1 MRNTLAHRFLC
12 ASHGDFR
19 KVFIIGL
26 TIVILSFFSC
36 QKDTPADPNQ
46 PLIEQMKAV
55 TDSIV
60 ENTLVPGIVALV
72 VDHKR
77 GIDWLYTSGVS
88 DIPNNLPMDASN
100 TFRIGS
106 NTKTMTVTV
115 LLQLIDEGKLALD
128 EKLSKYFPD
137 YPQSDKIAI
146 AMLMD
151 MKSGIFNYSEDMEIF
166 MQSMFTNP
174 SRVWQPEELID
185 LGFSHDFYFEPGT
198 GFHYSN
204 TNTFLIGKLIEKLT
218 GNSLETE
225 INNRLFHP
233 LQLVNT
239 GFLTSGVILPGNH
252 GRGYEIRDAL
262 PNVDATEHY
271 DISWGWAA
279 GSAWSTPRELQK
291 YVETLIGGGFLSETL
306 QQKRL
311 TDNYYNSPDLW
322 LGKISYGLG
331 LMRCGRSFYGH
342 GGDLP
347 GYSSTMYHSN
357 EKNCTIIL
365 YFNTQDHL
373 PSALLLLRY
382 MDILYGNDY

>member
-1 MRNTLAHRFLC
+1 MRRVQLGIMLIL
-12 ASHGDFR
+12 
-19 KVFIIGL
+19 VIGSL
-26 TIVILSFFSC
+26 FSAC
-36 QKDTPADPNQ
+36 KKDSTADPNQ

-55 TDSIV
+55 TDSIIQ
-60 ENTLVPGIVALV
+60 NTEVPGIVALV

-77 GIDWLYTSGVS
+77 GIDWLYTAGVT
-88 DIPNNLPMDASN
+88 DIPNNLPMNGDY

-115 LLQLIDEGKLALD
+115 LLQLIDEGKIALD
-128 EKLSKYFPD
+128 DKLSKYFPE
-137 YPQSDKIAI
+137 YPQSDKITI

-151 MKSGIFNYSEDMEIF
+151 MKSGIFNYSEDMEVF

-174 SRVWQPEELID
+174 AKVWQPQELID

-204 TNTFLIGKLIEKLT
+204 TNTFLIGKLIENLT
-218 GNSLETE
+218 GNSLESE
-225 INNRLFHP
+225 INNRLFQP
-233 LQLVNT
+233 LNLQNT
-239 GFLTSGVILPGNH
+239 GFLTSGVALPGNH
-252 GRGYEIRDAL
+252 GRGYEIRDTL
-262 PNVDATEHY
+262 PNVDVTEHY
-271 DISWGWAA
+271 DISLGWAA

-291 YVETLIGGGFLSETL
+291 YVERLVSGGYLSETL
-306 QQKRL
+306 QQKRM
-311 TDNYYNSPDLW
+311 TDSFYNSPDLW

-331 LMRCGRSFYGH
+331 LMRCGRSFFGH

-347 GYSSTMYHSN
+347 GFSSSMYHSN
-357 EKNCTIIL
+357 EKNCTVIL
-365 YFNTQDHL
+365 YFNTRDHL

>member
-1 MRNTLAHRFLC
+1 M
-12 ASHGDFR
+12 
-19 KVFIIGL
+19 
-26 TIVILSFFSC
+26 
-36 QKDTPADPNQ
+36 
-46 PLIEQMKAV
+46 
-55 TDSIV
+55 
-60 ENTLVPGIVALV
+60 V

-77 GIDWLYTSGVS
+77 GIDWLYTAGLS
-88 DIPNNLPMDASN
+88 DIPNNLPPDGN
-100 TFRIGS
+100 YTFRIGS

-115 LLQLIDEGKLALD
+115 LLQLVDEGKIALND
-128 EKLSKYFPD
+128 KLSKYFPG
-137 YPQSDKIAI
+137 YPQSDKITI

-151 MKSGIFNYSEDMEIF
+151 MKSGIFNYSEDMEVF
-166 MQSMFTNP
+166 RQSMFTNP
-174 SRVWQPEELID
+174 SRVWQPQELID

-198 GFHYSN
+198 DWHYSN
-204 TNTFLIGKLIEKLT
+204 TNTFIIGQLIEKLT

-225 INNRLFHP
+225 INNRIFQP
-233 LQLVNT
+233 LQLNNT
-239 GFLTSGVILPGNH
+239 GFLTSGVDLPGIH
-252 GRGYEIRDAL
+252 GRGYEIRDTL

-279 GSAWSTPRELQK
+279 GSTYSTPRELQK
-291 YVETLIGGGFLSETL
+291 YVERLVSGGYLSDSL

-311 TDNYYNSPDLW
+311 TENFYGRPDLW

-331 LMRCGRSFYGH
+331 LMRLGSFFGH

-347 GYSSTMYHSN
+347 GFSSSMYHSN